1 MCCDSGNRYTSVFK
15 VHCGQL
21 QFLAMS
27 RAATFNVQWCSPV
40 NSLHSLPAAYGESE
54 HSPKQCPFTP
64 STTWERRKTSS
75 QFFCTHSSPT
85 DNPPGGICNASCLV
99 SVCSNMYIYIY
110 IHIYIN
116 GTIYTAWNHQV
127 GQRSQSAIDRAC
139 VKEKDWKSEV
149 APLLASWRCKTTKG
163 ASVQIPCT
171 QLWGPTHLLQPGN
184 TPPCSS
190 SLHKTVALLRGRK
203 KKNDSGPSKC
213 HLGHLVQTLPNWLI
227 RRAASVWFPQKHL
240 STNDSYSCSILNSYQ
255 WPCLSKALLI
265 GFQPCLLLNTAQA
278 NGYFCMLCWLCS
290 LSAG

>member
-21 QFLAMS
+21 QLLAMS

-190 SLHKTVALLRGRK
+190 SLHKTVALLRGK
-203 KKNDSGPSKC
+203 KKKERQRPLEVPPGSSRTDIAKLAYQTSSKC
-213 HLGHLVQTLPNWLI
+213 VVSTETSQYQWLI
-227 RRAASVWFPQKHL
+227 QL
-240 STNDSYSCSILNSYQ
+240 LYS
-255 WPCLSKALLI
+255 
-265 GFQPCLLLNTAQA
+265 
-278 NGYFCMLCWLCS
+278 
-290 LSAG
+290 